1 MPASLVGNTFV
12 VYFEVLPTTQVCRQN
27 KANQRDLAVIHC
39 LLFVNLLTNNH
50 GKKPRLLELTP
61 VLSAGRLEEPS
72 RMCHPFL
79 CCVLRGSGHVL
90 CDAQV
95 SITSP
100 SNNSKVQVQH
110 KRHVEYSTCLYR
122 IKGADFSPWYTF
134 FVFFLKWKQANMSPL
149 KMIQVAI
156 MKWVEPGR
164 IVPLLRMI
172 MERKW
177 SYYSLGCCYIRDQ
190 RAFELEGNLDIIYIQ
205 FKYFLLHTGNSF
217 RLRSQ
222 KICIPVQVL
231 TNFLNH
237 PD

>member
-27 KANQRDLAVIHC
+27 KASQRDLAVIHC

-122 IKGADFSPWYTF
+122 IKGADSSPWYTF
-134 FVFFLKWKQANMSPL
+134 FVFFFKVKTSKYVTFENDTSSNHEMSRTGL
-149 KMIQVAI
+149 DCSSSEDDQV
-156 MKWVEPGR
+156 KKVKLLVPG
-164 IVPLLRMI
+164 L
-172 MERKW
+172 
-177 SYYSLGCCYIRDQ
+177 
-190 RAFELEGNLDIIYIQ
+190 
-205 FKYFLLHTGNSF
+205 LLHQ
-217 RLRSQ
+217 RSEG
-222 KICIPVQVL
+222 I
-231 TNFLNH
+231 
-237 PD
+237 